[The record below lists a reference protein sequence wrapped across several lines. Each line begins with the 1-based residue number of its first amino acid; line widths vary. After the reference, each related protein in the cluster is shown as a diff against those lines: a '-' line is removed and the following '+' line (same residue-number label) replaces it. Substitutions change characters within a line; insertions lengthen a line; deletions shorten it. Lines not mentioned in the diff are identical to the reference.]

1 MSAES
6 TEAIWQHLFAL
17 FDRDHSGLLDEA
29 DVAAAIRSTGTSEDL
44 TRRALAGVSAG
55 GRVEPARFRELLEQ
69 HIDAAIGRG
78 ADAAAGRPKGAR
90 VRYYLGV
97 LRDFERRAT
106 ARGEFMIAAE
116 ARHYAKGVRQS
127 EEVRQKEVM
136 AGRLSRERD
145 GVQEAHVLEA
155 VEFNRAWTTNM
166 EEFEARARGLLDD
179 LRVRHEAALAE
190 FIERCRAEQPKAG
203 RHSKAMLELLQ
214 VQDKLARSG
223 NYVEAQKCQRKM
235 RALARQE
242 AASVAEVAEET
253 VRRKIEAF
261 KSAQKLEAEALS
273 ARIDRG
279 RSEHRNHWAQGAAR
293 LMQSHKN
300 MLTDLSLRQNVR
312 PA

>member
-106 ARGEFMIAAE
+106 ARSGF
-116 ARHYAKGVRQS
+116 
-127 EEVRQKEVM
+127 
-136 AGRLSRERD
+136 
-145 GVQEAHVLEA
+145 GVQWLVSYVHSV
-155 VEFNRAWTTNM
+155 VSVR
-166 EEFEARARGLLDD
+166 ARAPLHARGCG
-179 LRVRHEAALAE
+179 
-190 FIERCRAEQPKAG
+190 FG
-203 RHSKAMLELLQ
+203 LLQ
-214 VQDKLARSG
+214 VDGRVASSLAHIRP
-223 NYVEAQKCQRKM
+223 
-235 RALARQE
+235 
-242 AASVAEVAEET
+242 T
-253 VRRKIEAF
+253 P
-261 KSAQKLEAEALS
+261 
-273 ARIDRG
+273 RG
-279 RSEHRNHWAQGAAR
+279 S
-293 LMQSHKN
+293 
-300 MLTDLSLRQNVR
+300 
-312 PA
+312 